1 MSDYNKV
8 LYVNKF
14 IRAYPEEFSI
24 KEFVKYMSYVNC
36 EITNDE
42 ALEIVESSPYIFQ
55 TARDKYITRASVFSN
70 RYFSFIITKEEC
82 DNKCFIP
89 GHRLIP
95 FVDQEIIA
103 CSFGFFYEGNE
114 LLKRNAEFTKDF
126 ALEHFSLY
134 GEEYESQY
142 IANDFGMKDFSLSD
156 NNFELPQKITLWAVD
171 LSPLFEKYDIVP
183 GDRILLRVEN
193 WDEGFISIEPVL
205 RDKNSTLTITTDDI
219 ERNKWYKNFEKF
231 LLEQF
236 NSLGPCSSIE
246 EQIANVFFEHI
257 DELTQKNCGSVEE
270 FLKWTKAVSVECFGV
285 ETRLWRAGE
294 VVPAIGDWND
304 DEKEN
309 EVRGMQN
316 LLYSVPD
323 YVLDEYLKDYA
334 YQKKTDMNGLIKDI
348 FPKTYYIPEENRSE
362 ILLHI
367 EKRNDIILKNY
378 NWFADQKIGD
388 IRNKALVLYTRISA
402 LVYDIDRT
410 GGRFGS
416 YPQQELVILIQLYTH
431 LAKLV
436 ETIAYDAE
444 SIVKDIDT
452 ISCSLDGM
460 QLNFE
465 DIEMELKNAV
475 MACKKRDFK
484 VIK

>member
-1 MSDYNKV
+1 MNDYNKV

-14 IRAYPEEFSI
+14 IRAYPEEFSL
-24 KEFVKYMSYVNC
+24 KEFIKSMSYVNC
-36 EITNDE
+36 EVTNEE

-55 TARDKYITRASVFSN
+55 TARDKYISRAAVFSN
-70 RYFSFIITKEEC
+70 RYFSFVITKEEC
-82 DNKCFIP
+82 ENKCFIP

-95 FVDQEIIA
+95 FVDQEILA
-103 CSFGFFYEGNE
+103 CSFSFFYEGVE
-114 LLKRNAEFTKDF
+114 LTKKNVEFSKDF

-142 IANDFGMKDFSLSD
+142 IANDFGMKNFSLSE

-171 LSPLFEKYDIVP
+171 LSSLFEKYEINA
-183 GDRILLRVEN
+183 GDRILLAVEN
-193 WDEGFISIEPVL
+193 WDEGFIRIEPVL
-205 RDKNSTLTITTDDI
+205 REKNSTLTITQDDI
-219 ERNKWYKNFEKF
+219 ERNNWYKNFEKF

-236 NSLGPCSSIE
+236 NSLGPRSSIE
-246 EQIANVFFEHI
+246 EQIADVFFEHI
-257 DELTQKNCGSVEE
+257 DELTKKNCGSVEE
-270 FLKWTKAVSVECFGV
+270 FIKWTKAVSVECFGV
-285 ETRLWRAGE
+285 ETRLWRSGE
-294 VVPAIGDWND
+294 TVPAIGMWNE
-304 DEKEN
+304 DEKET
-309 EVRGMQN
+309 EVYGMQN

-323 YVLDEYLKDYA
+323 YILDEYLKDYA
-334 YQKKTDMNGLIKDI
+334 FQKKTDINLLIKDI
-348 FPKTYYIPEENRSE
+348 FPKTYYIPEESHNE

-367 EKRNDIILKNY
+367 ANRNDIILKNY

-388 IRNKALVLYTRISA
+388 IRNKALVLYTKIST

-436 ETIAYDAE
+436 ETISYDAE
-444 SIVKDIDT
+444 SVIKDIDT
-452 ISCSLDGM
+452 INCSLDGM
-460 QLNFE
+460 RLNFE

-484 VIK
+484 VIR